1 MTQIVLAI
9 AERASLYFFP
19 PAVGGKVVPEEVQ
32 QGLQDNGL
40 ITAPQADGRRRLTQ
54 LGDKVRLGSVKV
66 TIKD

>member
-1 MTQIVLAI
+1 MSEIILTT

-19 PAVGGKVVPEEVQ
+19 PAVGGKIVPEDIQ
-32 QGLQDNGL
+32 QGLQENGL

-54 LGDKVRLGSVKV
+54 LGDKVRLGSVQV